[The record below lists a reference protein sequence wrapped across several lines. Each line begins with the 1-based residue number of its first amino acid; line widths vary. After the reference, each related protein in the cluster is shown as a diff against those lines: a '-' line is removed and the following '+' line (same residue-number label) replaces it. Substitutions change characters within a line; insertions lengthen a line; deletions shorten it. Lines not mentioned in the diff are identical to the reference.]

1 MERPVS
7 PPVVFIP
14 LLVVGVT
21 QHRLPCAA
29 LVILF
34 SVLRDRKGM
43 TTDELQD
50 IWASVMDR
58 SDSINQ
64 GYCNLSDLRDT
75 LAQED
80 GIYIR

>member
-1 MERPVS
+1 MSPRNKVNPRRRPATAADVARAKKDA
-7 PPVVFIP
+7 VHEA
-14 LLVVGVT
+14 T
-21 QHRLPCAA
+21 CAA

-34 SVLRDRKGM
+34 
-43 TTDELQD
+43 
-50 IWASVMDR
+50 MDR